1 MKQICLAFIV
11 ILLVVSSCKQGE
23 KGNGNY
29 TINGKI
35 DGAEKGEMI
44 VCRQLS
50 EEAKPDTAYLSAD
63 GSFTFKGS
71 ITEPLSATI
80 YFPKSANVEGQQQ
93 QVINFFVEKGDI
105 EINAKRTDLQNAIIK
120 GGDCNKNLQEV
131 MNIIKPYGPKM
142 IALSDS
148 IKILYQA
155 KDMESV
161 QRLQHSAIAMEAEEN
176 KAITKHIKDNPKSY
190 SSAYFAY
197 QLNSYETN
205 LDAAEAAFLSL
216 DASIQ
221 SSYYAVKL
229 KKIIDGLKST
239 AVGTKAPDFTA
250 PTVEG
255 KTISLSSFK
264 GKYVLLDFW
273 ASWCGPCREENPNVV
288 KAYAQFKNRNFAIL
302 SFSLDDNKDAW
313 QKAIL
318 SDNLSWTQ
326 VSDLKGWQSPI
337 AGQYGIQAI
346 PSNVLIDPDG
356 KVIGKDLRGS
366 DLLNTLS
373 SLFK

>member
-120 GGDCNKNLQEV
+120 GNE
-131 MNIIKPYGPKM
+131 
-142 IALSDS
+142 
-148 IKILYQA
+148 
-155 KDMESV
+155 
-161 QRLQHSAIAMEAEEN
+161 
-176 KAITKHIKDNPKSY
+176 
-190 SSAYFAY
+190 
-197 QLNSYETN
+197 
-205 LDAAEAAFLSL
+205 
-216 DASIQ
+216 
-221 SSYYAVKL
+221 YY
-229 KKIIDGLKST
+229 
-239 AVGTKAPDFTA
+239 
-250 PTVEG
+250 
-255 KTISLSSFK
+255 
-264 GKYVLLDFW
+264 
-273 ASWCGPCREENPNVV
+273 
-288 KAYAQFKNRNFAIL
+288 
-302 SFSLDDNKDAW
+302 
-313 QKAIL
+313 
-318 SDNLSWTQ
+318 
-326 VSDLKGWQSPI
+326 
-337 AGQYGIQAI
+337 
-346 PSNVLIDPDG
+346 
-356 KVIGKDLRGS
+356 
-366 DLLNTLS
+366 
-373 SLFK
+373 